1 MPTTYYA
8 PTNTTSNTGPY
19 TNTTLTPTANTTVT
33 HENTATTTNYY
44 YTSPDTASPTIP
56 TSAAKP
62 HTIPSTTTTT
72 TSPTMVT
79 PLSTTFLNCSNG
91 GKNLDGVCICPDE
104 LTGETCSKSK
114 KKITK
119 TEFCYKVT
127 IDNNFGVIIKNIWK
141 LVVGTKLP
149 LLLQDVV
156 ICKLKVHVV

>member
-8 PTNTTSNTGPY
+8 PTNTTSSTGPY

-33 HENTATTTNYY
+33 HENTTT
-44 YTSPDTASPTIP
+44 YTSPDTASPTIL

-72 TSPTMVT
+72 SPTTVT
-79 PLSTTFLNCSNG
+79 PLSTTFLNCSN

-114 KKITK
+114 NKITK

-141 LVVGTKLP
+141 LVVGTKLR
-149 LLLQDVV
+149 LLLQGVV
-156 ICKLKVHVV
+156 ICKLKVRVV

>member
-1 MPTTYYA
+1 MTEQMPTTYYA

-33 HENTATTTNYY
+33 HENTTT

-62 HTIPSTTTTT
+62 HTIPSTTTT
-72 TSPTMVT
+72 SPTTVT

-104 LTGETCSKSK
+104 LTGETCSKTK
-114 KKITK
+114 KKK
-119 TEFCYKVT
+119 
-127 IDNNFGVIIKNIWK
+127 
-141 LVVGTKLP
+141 
-149 LLLQDVV
+149 
-156 ICKLKVHVV
+156 